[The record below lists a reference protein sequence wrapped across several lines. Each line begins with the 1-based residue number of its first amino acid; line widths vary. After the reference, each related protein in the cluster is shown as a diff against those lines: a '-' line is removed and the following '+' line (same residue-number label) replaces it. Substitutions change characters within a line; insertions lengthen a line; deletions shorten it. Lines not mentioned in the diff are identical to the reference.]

1 MFAAIA
7 IVTLLIT
14 SGFYVA
20 ASSSVDTPLP
30 LTLPL
35 PSLRGGGETLV
46 EPLVVIEPV
55 RALYLTS
62 GVAASKRFEHFL
74 TLLET
79 TEVNA
84 LVIDLKDANGRLAF
98 HPITEP
104 IQRIAPERVT
114 IRDLPARVAKI
125 HERGGLAIA
134 RIAVFQDSWYADAHR
149 SEALQL
155 PGGAIWRDRLGYAW
169 LDPASEHVTQYA
181 IDLAHEAAAIGFDEV
196 NFDYIRFPSE
206 GPRFH
211 DVRYPSWDGKQK
223 KREVIR
229 AFADT
234 LDREVRQRGIRTSA
248 DLFGQVLW
256 NPDDL
261 GIGQQFE
268 LLAPHFDVIAP
279 MVYPSHYRK
288 GFLGRANPARFP
300 YEIIRATLDRGRER
314 LEKLP
319 ADVRPTIR
327 PWLQNFN
334 LGAPYGAREVRLEQK
349 ASADAEATG
358 WMLWNPRGRYSE
370 GALRKRE
377 RKSAS

>member
-1 MFAAIA
+1 MLSVLLVLGSLAIA
-7 IVTLLIT
+7 GTPT
-14 SGFYVA
+14 
-20 ASSSVDTPLP
+20 ASPEEALSAP
-30 LTLPL
+30 
-35 PSLRGGGETLV
+35 
-46 EPLVVIEPV
+46 PLVVIEPI

-62 GVAASKRFEHFL
+62 GVAASKRFDHFL
-74 TLLET
+74 RLLET

-84 LVIDLKDANGRLAF
+84 LIIDLKDANGRLAF
-98 HPITEP
+98 HPTTES
-104 IQRIAPERVT
+104 IKQIAPKRVT
-114 IRDLPARVAKI
+114 IQDLTQRVAAI
-125 HERGGLAIA
+125 HARGGLAIA
-134 RIAVFQDSWYADAHR
+134 RIAVFQDSWYADSHR

-155 PGGAIWRDRLGYAW
+155 PGGSIWHDRLGYAW
-169 LDPASEHVTQYA
+169 LDPASERVTQYA
-181 IDLAHEAAAIGFDEV
+181 IDLALESAAIGFDEV

-211 DVRYPSWDGKQK
+211 DIRYPRWDGKQK

-229 AFADT
+229 AFARA
-234 LDREVRQRGIRTSA
+234 LDSGVRQRGIRTSA

-279 MVYPSHYRK
+279 MVYPSHYRR
-288 GFLGRANPARFP
+288 GFLGKSNPARFP
-300 YEIIRATLDRGRER
+300 YEIIRATLDRGFER
-314 LEKLP
+314 LGKLP
-319 ADVRPTIR
+319 ADVQPAIR
-327 PWLQNFN
+327 PWLQDFS

-370 GALRKRE
+370 DALQKRA
-377 RKSAS
+377 R